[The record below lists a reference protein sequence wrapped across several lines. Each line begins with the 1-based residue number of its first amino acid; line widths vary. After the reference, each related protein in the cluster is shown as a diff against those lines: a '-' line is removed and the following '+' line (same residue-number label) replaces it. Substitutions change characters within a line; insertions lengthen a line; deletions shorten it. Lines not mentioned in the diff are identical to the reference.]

1 MIGLALVLLLA
12 ATDPPAP
19 TPAATAPATRAPRI
33 AVDPAAFDFGPLRA
47 GRKVH
52 RQFAVK
58 NFGAADLE
66 IANVTTTCGCT
77 AALLDRTTIKPGRSA
92 TLRVTFDTRDDRGKV
107 TRRVLIESNDPARPR
122 LELRL
127 EATVTGQADKD

>member
-1 MIGLALVLLLA
+1 MIALALALLLA

-19 TPAATAPATRAPRI
+19 TAPVTRAPRI
-33 AVDPAAFDFGPLRA
+33 AVDPAAFDFGQLRA

-77 AALLDRTTIKPGRSA
+77 AALLDRNTIRPGRSA

-107 TRRVLIESNDPARPR
+107 TRSVLIESNDPARPK
-122 LELRL
+122 LELKL
-127 EATVTGQADKD
+127 EATVLPATN